1 VNDILSKISPKVI
14 ESICK
19 LKGNWSLKDT
29 AVTRF
34 NYDNLL
40 INKRAKELNVAML
53 DKALHIESLPEVSPM
68 MQSKV
73 PDPLIDV
80 PLENSQLL
88 YDYSRLQEVAKEHVN
103 KLYKKDGHGNLRR
116 RG

>member
-34 NYDNLL
+34 NYDRLLGEIDNCVNLL

-80 PLENSQLL
+80 P
-88 YDYSRLQEVAKEHVN
+88 
-103 KLYKKDGHGNLRR
+103 
-116 RG
+116 